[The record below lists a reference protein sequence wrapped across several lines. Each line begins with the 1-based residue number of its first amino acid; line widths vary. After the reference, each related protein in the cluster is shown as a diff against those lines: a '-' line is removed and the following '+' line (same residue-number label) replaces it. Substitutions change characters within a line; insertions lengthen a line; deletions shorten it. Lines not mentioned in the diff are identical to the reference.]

1 MLGRWIGLKYFG
13 KGVLIWVAALAM
25 CFVGIYTFAN
35 IDRTFGAIAVVLGI
49 VAFIFGGIF
58 IASWAFEENKPKEPL
73 NKEEEE

>member
-1 MLGRWIGLKYFG
+1 MKSLGIGFAIWI
-13 KGVLIWVAALAM
+13 AALAM
-25 CFVGIYTFAN
+25 CFVGIYAFAN

-58 IASWAFEENKPKEPL
+58 IASWAFEENKPKKPL